1 MENLTN
7 TDTTTADTGTVIDTA
22 SAPSDDAALGA
33 VFDQFERDNGSAR
46 DEAGKFTNAN
56 GAEASDGSSQEG
68 EETGEVQANTEVSS
82 PSADPVPLPAN
93 WRGRGM
99 ESVWGKIPADV
110 QAQIAQHDAELH
122 TRMSEQ
128 GRQIAEFRPY
138 SEVFERNKDLLSG
151 KTMPDGTAPTML
163 QGVDFLF
170 SAQRRLDQNPIA
182 GLIEI
187 ADRYGVRQHLAAA
200 LSGQIEIPADRQSPA
215 LTASDIAQIVREMQQ
230 EETVARS
237 ANEEV
242 SRLAK
247 DKPLYS
253 EIAEDDMV
261 HAIHKA
267 RSKLGD
273 AASHEAVFDLAYD
286 MAVNADPD
294 LRKKAAAA
302 TKAAA
307 AEEDPKRTAD
317 ARRATSVN
325 VTSTTTG
332 KSRQLTEDELLGQA
346 YDEAQN
352 KG

>member
-93 WRGRGM
+93 WNGM
-99 ESVWGKIPADV
+99 DADWAKIPADV
-110 QAQIAQHDAELH
+110 QAKIAARDNALH

-138 SEVFERNKDLLSG
+138 TEVFERNKDLLSG

-200 LSGQIEIPADRQSPA
+200 LSGQIEIPADQQSPA
-215 LTASDIAQIVREMQQ
+215 LTASDIAKIVRELQQ
-230 EETVARS
+230 EDTTART

-247 DKPLYS
+247 DKPLYA

-267 RSKLGD
+267 RAKLGD

-307 AEEDPKRTAD
+307 AEDPKRTAD